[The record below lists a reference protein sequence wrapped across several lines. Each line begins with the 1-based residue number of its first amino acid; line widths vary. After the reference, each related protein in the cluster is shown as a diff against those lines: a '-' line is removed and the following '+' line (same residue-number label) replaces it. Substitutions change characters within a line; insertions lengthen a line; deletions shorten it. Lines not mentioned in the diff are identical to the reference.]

1 MSIDMFPDA
10 AVDYI
15 IANTP
20 GGTVTDQQQTDDRV
34 DLEEVNVVVA
44 VEYHND
50 PGDFESI
57 DLTPAHEPFILFRMK
72 QEGGA
77 IVLDVN
83 ASLIEGED
91 ELIET
96 LEVFFE
102 TMLEER
108 LMRQIAASQAVDE
121 EVAAAVDAAVDEYLD
136 EQAREA
142 NDGGF

>member
-1 MSIDMFPDA
+1 M
-10 AVDYI
+10 
-15 IANTP
+15 
-20 GGTVTDQQQTDDRV
+20 TDQNTDERV
-34 DLEEVNVVVA
+34 NVDEVPVVVA

-50 PGDFESI
+50 PADFESI
-57 DLTPAHEPFILFRMK
+57 DLTPGHDPFVLFRMK
-72 QEGGA
+72 QQDGM
-77 IVLDVN
+77 IVLDVD

-102 TMLEER
+102 TMIEER
-108 LMRQIAASQAVDE
+108 LARQH
-121 EVAAAVDAAVDEYLD
+121 AAAMAELGVIEGDVNDVINDAVDEYLD